1 MNFVK
6 ERNFIVAY
14 DCSLKVG
21 AWDITTGQFIG
32 KSGKPVKGVPKC
44 FTFDNLPTWRSEG
57 LLGYAIYWYRNKFT
71 HSYDPDYNEEKG
83 ARFEQLLS
91 LGLFPHEPETLNNK
105 LNLTKKVVDYVKEN
119 CNDYY
124 DAYRINKYLIMMQ
137 YEQYVNTLPDWAKE
151 VFPSLLNADF
161 PVDYIKTALN
171 RVISEH
177 MEAMYEGYNQAGY
190 IRDMLAWYYKTSMK
204 MFGKVE
210 VEKNFLTKY
219 AVLKYLE
226 KEYRDAH
233 YNEEL
238 AKYNDKKW
246 LYYENDT
253 FVVKPLLTKEDFH
266 KEGEAQRN
274 CVERLYMERVY
285 KGSTHVVTVRLK
297 TNPNKSYITCE
308 VTNNG
313 LIYQYLAFGN
323 STPQDEASKNFKKEY
338 QQHLKTA
345 REKN

>member
-1 MNFVK
+1 MEFVK

-14 DCSLKVG
+14 DNSLKVG

-32 KSGKPVKGVPKC
+32 KSGKPVRGVPQC
-44 FTFDNLPTWRSEG
+44 FTFNNLPEWRGRG

-71 HSYDPDYNEEKG
+71 HVYDPDYNEEKG

-91 LGLFPHEPETLNNK
+91 LGLFPSKPETLNNK
-105 LNLTKKVVDYVKEN
+105 LNLSKKIVDYIKEE
-119 CNDYY
+119 CDSYY
-124 DAYRINKYLIMMQ
+124 DNCRVNKYLTMIQ
-137 YEQYVNTLPDWAKE
+137 HEQYVNTLPDWAQE
-151 VFPSLLNADF
+151 VFSCLLNADF

-171 RVISEH
+171 RIISEH
-177 MEAMYEGYNQAGY
+177 VEAIYEGYHKANS
-190 IRDMLAWYYKTSMK
+190 IIDMLVWYYKTSMK
-204 MFGKVE
+204 MFGEVE
-210 VEKNFLTKY
+210 IEKNFLTKY

-226 KEYRDAH
+226 AEYKNAH

-238 AKYNDKKW
+238 AKRNDKEW

-274 CVERLYMERVY
+274 CVERLYMEKVY

-297 TNPNKSYITCE
+297 TNPDKSYITCE
-308 VTNNG
+308 VTNDG
-313 LIYQYLAFGN
+313 RIYQYLAFGN
-323 STPQDEASKNFKKEY
+323 STPTDEAAKNFKREY
-338 QQHLKTA
+338 QLHLNA
-345 REKN
+345 IREKN

>member
-1 MNFVK
+1 MKFVK
-6 ERNFIVAY
+6 ERNLIVAY
-14 DCSLKVG
+14 DYSLKVG

-32 KSGKPVKGVPKC
+32 KSGKPVKSVPQC
-44 FTFDNLPTWRSEG
+44 FTFRYLPSWRSDN

-71 HSYDPDYNEEKG
+71 HDYDPDYDEEKG

-91 LGLFPHEPETLNNK
+91 LGLFPNDPETLNNK
-105 LNLTKKVVDYVKEN
+105 LNLTKKIVDYVKEE
-119 CNDYY
+119 CNSYY
-124 DAYRINKYLIMMQ
+124 NAYRVNKYLTMIQ

-151 VFPSLLNADF
+151 VFAGLFNADF
-161 PVDYIKTALN
+161 PIDYIKTVLN
-171 RVISEH
+171 RVINEH
-177 MEAMYEGYNQAGY
+177 VEAMYEGYNQASY
-190 IRDMLAWYYKTSMK
+190 IEEMLAWYYKTSMK

-226 KEYRDAH
+226 AEYKKAH

-238 AKYNDKKW
+238 AKNNDKKW

-253 FVVKPLLTKEDFH
+253 FIVKPLLTKEDFH

-274 CVERLYMERVY
+274 CVERLYMEKVY

-297 TNPNKSYITCE
+297 TNPDKSYITCE
-308 VTNNG
+308 VANDG
-313 LIYQYLAFGN
+313 RIYQYLAFGN
-323 STPQDEASKNFKKEY
+323 STPSDGAARDFKNEY
-338 QQHLKTA
+338 QQHLKA
-345 REKN
+345 NYEKN

>member
-32 KSGKPVKGVPKC
+32 KSGKPVNSVPQC
-44 FTFDNLPTWRSEG
+44 FTFNHLPTLRSEN
-57 LLGYAIYWYRNKFT
+57 LLGYAIYWYRNNFT
-71 HSYDPDYNEEKG
+71 HSYDYTYNEEKG

-91 LGLFPHEPETLNNK
+91 LGLFPSEPKTLNNK
-105 LNLTKKVVDYVKEN
+105 LNLTKKIVDYVKKN

-124 DAYRINKYLIMMQ
+124 DAYRINKYLTMMQ

-151 VFPSLLNADF
+151 VFSSLLNADF
-161 PVDYIKTALN
+161 PVDYLKTALN
-171 RVISEH
+171 RIINEH
-177 MEAMYEGYNQAGY
+177 VQSIYEGYNQAGY

-226 KEYRDAH
+226 AEYRNAH

-238 AKYNDKKW
+238 AKQNDKEW

-274 CVERLYMERVY
+274 CVERLYMEKVY
-285 KGSTHVVTVRLK
+285 EGHTHVVTVRLK
-297 TNPNKSYITCE
+297 TNPDKSYITCE

-313 LIYQYLAFGN
+313 LIYQYLAFCN
-323 STPQDEASKNFKKEY
+323 ETPNDEAAKNFKKEY

>member
-1 MNFVK
+1 MNFIK
-6 ERNFIVAY
+6 ERNLIVAY
-14 DCSLKVG
+14 DGSLKVG

-32 KSGKPVKGVPKC
+32 KSGNPIKGVPQC
-44 FTFDNLPTWRSEG
+44 FTFSHLPDWPSEG
-57 LLGYAIYWYRNKFT
+57 LFGYAIYWYRTKFT

-91 LGLFPHEPETLNNK
+91 LGLFPSDIETLNYK
-105 LNLTKKVVDYVKEN
+105 LNLTKKIVDYVKEK
-119 CNDYY
+119 CNNYY
-124 DAYRINKYLIMMQ
+124 NAFQVNKYLTMIQ

-151 VFPSLLNADF
+151 VFSSLLNADY
-161 PVDYIKTALN
+161 PVDYIKTVLN
-171 RVISEH
+171 RVINEH
-177 MEAMYEGYNQAGY
+177 VEAMYEGYNQAGY

-274 CVERLYMERVY
+274 CVERLYMEKVY
-285 KGSTHVVTVRLK
+285 KGQTHVVTVRLK

-308 VTNNG
+308 VTNDGN
-313 LIYQYLAFGN
+313 IYQYLAFGN
-323 STPQDEASKNFKKEY
+323 STPQDEAAKNFKKEY
-338 QQHLKTA
+338 QQHLKTT